1 MEAIRLFKLLNRDQ
15 RNTFVACF
23 LGWALDALDFFLVTF
38 VLVPIG
44 HDFGRSIPKVAFAI
58 TLTLMMRPVGALIFG
73 WLGDKFGR
81 RIPLMAD
88 IIFYSVMEL
97 LTAFAPNFTVFLIL
111 RALFGIGMGGEWGL
125 GASLAMESLPTQAR
139 GLFSGI
145 LQQGYAVGYLLAALV
160 YWIVFPHFGWRG
172 LFIAGA
178 VPAFLVIYIRARVPE
193 SPVWQRQRAQ
203 QKPRVKMSIFI
214 RQHGALFIYAALLMT
229 AFNYMSHGTQD
240 LYPTY
245 LEKQRGFGVS
255 AKSMISIV
263 YATGAI
269 CGGAVMGFLSQQW
282 GRRRVI
288 IISAAFGML
297 LIPLWIFAPSTA
309 LLIMGGFLIQFMV
322 QGAWGVVPVH
332 LNELSPP
339 EFRGTFPGLAY
350 QLGNFAAAYA
360 AQQQAWLAEHFRSAN
375 GEPNYALTM
384 AVVEAVV
391 FLVIIFLAA
400 IGREERLACMTPI
413 ISQPRRLPP
422 QKNFNRVSA
431 TKARGPDLRLA
442 VARLP
447 FSKCDKRRRRNAVR
461 RLLPRSGRPALRD
474 SQSLALRR
482 PRIDCSEN
490 HTRPAPP
497 DISPAARRE
506 SWLCEL
512 RGWPNE
518 EWSSALIGSDAPG
531 RMNSRND
538 NTFRNRECRAAVN
551 R

>member
-1 MEAIRLFKLLNRDQ
+1 MNPLRIYRIYRAVFDWIAGLEAIRLFKILNRDQ
-15 RNTFVACF
+15 RNTFIACF

-38 VLVPIG
+38 VLGPIA
-44 HDFGRSIPKVAFAI
+44 HNFGRTIEQVTFAI
-58 TLTLMMRPVGALIFG
+58 TITLMMRPLGAFIFG
-73 WLGDKFGR
+73 WLGDRFGR
-81 RIPLMAD
+81 RVPLMID
-88 IIFYSVMEL
+88 IVFYSIIEL
-97 LTAFAPNFTVFLIL
+97 LTAFAPNFATFLLL

-125 GASLAMESLPTQAR
+125 GASLAMESLPTQTR

-178 VPAFLVIYIRARVPE
+178 LPAFLVIYIRAHVPE
-193 SPVWQRQRAQ
+193 SPVWQRQRSQ
-203 QKPRVKMSIFI
+203 QKPKLRMSICLK
-214 RQHGALFIYAALLMT
+214 QHGVLFIYAALLMT

-288 IISAAFGML
+288 ILSAICGML
-297 LIPLWIFAPSTA
+297 LIPLWIFAPTTA

-360 AQQQAWLAEHFRSAN
+360 AQQQAWLAEHFRLAN

-384 AVVEAVV
+384 ALVEAVV

-400 IGREERLACMTPI
+400 IGREERG
-413 ISQPRRLPP
+413 
-422 QKNFNRVSA
+422 KEF
-431 TKARGPDLRLA
+431 
-442 VARLP
+442 
-447 FSKCDKRRRRNAVR
+447 
-461 RLLPRSGRPALRD
+461 
-474 SQSLALRR
+474 
-482 PRIDCSEN
+482 
-490 HTRPAPP
+490 
-497 DISPAARRE
+497 
-506 SWLCEL
+506 
-512 RGWPNE
+512 
-518 EWSSALIGSDAPG
+518 
-531 RMNSRND
+531 
-538 NTFRNRECRAAVN
+538 
-551 R
+551 

>member
-1 MEAIRLFKLLNRDQ
+1 MNSLRIYRIYQAVFDWIAGLEAIRLFKILNRDQ

-38 VLVPIG
+38 VLIPIG
-44 HDFGRSIPKVAFAI
+44 HDFGQSIPKVAFAI
-58 TLTLMMRPVGALIFG
+58 TLTLMMRPVGAFIFG
-73 WLGDKFGR
+73 LLGDKFGR
-81 RIPLMAD
+81 RIPLMGD

-125 GASLAMESLPTQAR
+125 GASLAMESLPTQTR

-172 LFIAGA
+172 LFVTG
-178 VPAFLVIYIRARVPE
+178 VLPAFLVIYIRARVPE
-193 SPVWQRQRAQ
+193 SPVWQRDRICGERS
-203 QKPRVKMSIFI
+203 PIKMSIFVK
-214 RQHGALFIYAALLMT
+214 QHGALFIYAALLMT

-269 CGGAVMGFLSQQW
+269 SGGAVMGFLSQQW

-288 IISAAFGML
+288 ILSAICGML
-297 LIPLWIFAPSTA
+297 LIPLWIFAPTTA
-309 LLIMGGFLIQFMV
+309 LLIMGGFSIQFMV

-360 AQQQAWLAEHFRSAN
+360 AQQQAWLAEHFRSSN
-375 GEPNYALTM
+375 GQPNYAITM
-384 AVVEAVV
+384 ALVETVV
-391 FLVIIFLAA
+391 FLVIILLAA
-400 IGREERLACMTPI
+400 IGREERG
-413 ISQPRRLPP
+413 
-422 QKNFNRVSA
+422 KEF
-431 TKARGPDLRLA
+431 
-442 VARLP
+442 
-447 FSKCDKRRRRNAVR
+447 
-461 RLLPRSGRPALRD
+461 
-474 SQSLALRR
+474 
-482 PRIDCSEN
+482 
-490 HTRPAPP
+490 
-497 DISPAARRE
+497 
-506 SWLCEL
+506 
-512 RGWPNE
+512 
-518 EWSSALIGSDAPG
+518 
-531 RMNSRND
+531 
-538 NTFRNRECRAAVN
+538 
-551 R
+551 

>member
-1 MEAIRLFKLLNRDQ
+1 MEAVRLFKLLNREQ

-44 HDFGRSIPKVAFAI
+44 HDFGQSIPKVAFAI

-97 LTAFAPNFTVFLIL
+97 LTALAPNFTVFLIL

-178 VPAFLVIYIRARVPE
+178 LPAFLVIYIRAHVPE
-193 SPVWQRQRAQ
+193 SPVWQRQRVQ
-203 QKPRVKMSIFI
+203 QKSRVKMSIFV

-240 LYPTY
+240 LYATY
-245 LEKQRGFGVS
+245 LEKQRGFGIS

-288 IISAAFGML
+288 ILSAIFGML

-360 AQQQAWLAEHFRSAN
+360 AQQQAWLAERFRMAN

-384 AVVEAVV
+384 ALVEAVV

-400 IGREERLACMTPI
+400 IGREERG
-413 ISQPRRLPP
+413 
-422 QKNFNRVSA
+422 KEF
-431 TKARGPDLRLA
+431 
-442 VARLP
+442 
-447 FSKCDKRRRRNAVR
+447 
-461 RLLPRSGRPALRD
+461 
-474 SQSLALRR
+474 
-482 PRIDCSEN
+482 
-490 HTRPAPP
+490 
-497 DISPAARRE
+497 
-506 SWLCEL
+506 
-512 RGWPNE
+512 
-518 EWSSALIGSDAPG
+518 
-531 RMNSRND
+531 
-538 NTFRNRECRAAVN
+538 
-551 R
+551 